1 MSLITR
7 QEKGSKLT
15 VQEMDGNLEYLEQLA
30 QQGGETFTDPR
41 EYTLDKT
48 AITRYENGNFKLSP
62 LDQGE
67 IIFNNENLLF
77 PENEIYVLSTVE
89 TYLKFAEAVSG
100 EYDYNVESLI
110 PNGYLNGRKI
120 NVVSNVNEYLKF
132 LEATINQ
139 EIDYNYT
146 NSTGFIDQYLE
157 LINDTTYFKEGEL
170 QRKGDFLDRLNVT
183 GIVEMGQIG
192 EGSKLVYSH
201 ILKNIILGIE
211 QWLVLAES
219 YGSDND
225 PILREIFLLILER
238 GIVVRESKGNLII
251 SSIETYLF
259 FANAISTFEDYL
271 EPEDGGGVPV

>member
-1 MSLITR
+1 MSLVTR
-7 QEKGSKLT
+7 QGKGSKLT

-48 AITRYENGNFKLSP
+48 TITRSQGNTIISP

-67 IIFNNENLLF
+67 IIFNNEELLF
-77 PENEIYVLSTVE
+77 PENEIYVLSSIE
-89 TYLKFAEAVSG
+89 SYLKFQEG
-100 EYDYNVESLI
+100 LSLE
-110 PNGYLNGRKI
+110 YLNGRKI
-120 NVVSNVNEYLKF
+120 NVASNVNEYLKF
-132 LEATINQ
+132 LEAATNE

-219 YGSDND
+219 SGSDND
-225 PILREIFLLILER
+225 PILREIFLLILKR
-238 GIVVRESKGNLII
+238 GIVVREYKGNLII
-251 SSIETYLF
+251 ASVEEYLK
-259 FANAISTFEDYL
+259 FAEALGPGSNIVDYV
-271 EPEDGGGVPV
+271 EVEVGGGGAGPL